1 MKRREVIGVLG
12 GCVAWPFAIH
22 AQQPPLPVI
31 GFLDTASPGPLA
43 HFLEAFRQG
52 LLEAGFVEG
61 RDVAIEYRWAEDHYD
76 RLPGL
81 ATALVQ
87 RQVTVI
93 VAINVPSVLAAQAAT
108 KTIPIIFGIGQD
120 PIALGLVASLNRPSG
135 NITGYSDQN
144 LTIVKRVQLLHELVP
159 EANSIALL
167 SNDANRTN
175 FDRESRQV
183 QTAASALGLN
193 LLILNANN
201 PSDLEAVFV
210 TMVRQRVGALVVG
223 ADPVFVAH
231 RDALVTLAAHHAMP
245 ASYYRRDFAV
255 AGGLMS
261 YGSSL
266 VEGYHQ
272 VGLFAGRVLKGE
284 KPADMPVQQP
294 VKFDLIVNLRTA
306 KALGLTVPA
315 SVFVQATEVIE

>member
-1 MKRREVIGVLG
+1 
-12 GCVAWPFAIH
+12 
-22 AQQPPLPVI
+22 
-31 GFLDTASPGPLA
+31 
-43 HFLEAFRQG
+43 
-52 LLEAGFVEG
+52 
-61 RDVAIEYRWAEDHYD
+61 
-76 RLPGL
+76 
-81 ATALVQ
+81 
-87 RQVTVI
+87 
-93 VAINVPSVLAAQAAT
+93 VLAAQAAT

-120 PIALGLVASLNRPSG
+120 PIALGLVASLNRPTG

-144 LTIVKRVQLLHELVP
+144 LTIVKRVQLLHELLP
-159 EANSIALL
+159 ETKLLALL
-167 SNDANRTN
+167 SNDANQTN

-183 QTAASALGLN
+183 QTAVSTLGLN
-193 LLILNANN
+193 LLVLKAN

-210 TMVRQRVGALVVG
+210 TMVQRRVGALIVG
-223 ADPVFVAH
+223 SDPLYVAH
-231 RDALVTLAAHHAMP
+231 RDGLVTLAAHHAIP

-294 VKFDLIVNLRTA
+294 IKFEFVINLKAA
-306 KALGLTVPA
+306 KALRLTIPPLLL
-315 SVFVQATEVIE
+315 ATADEVIE